1 MIKNDPSNEIQNFPN
16 WIPKWLRNSFLNEKI
31 MLDNKSPEKIYIDRS
46 DAKSNHSE
54 FRKIINEKEI
64 IQKLIAEGY
73 KTIRLAD
80 LSFVDQIKI
89 FYNAKKI
96 IGLHG
101 AGFANLIFCKPNT
114 DILEIKPST
123 DGKVIENLA
132 SKSNLRF
139 KSISKKPSRHNYF
152 GNIGHLEVKFNEIQ
166 NAFDV

>member
-1 MIKNDPSNEIQNFPN
+1 MLPRLKIIEEFYSLEKIDYFLFPNLNQRFQKESLDYLKIPNKKRLSSIKCRHIEANLIISTDHPYVIKNDRQMKYKIFL
-16 WIPKWLRNSFLNEKI
+16 IDTKVVKKFFLNEKI

-89 FYNAKKI
+89 FYNAKKLLVYM
-96 IGLHG
+96 GLDL
-101 AGFANLIFCKPNT
+101 LI
-114 DILEIKPST
+114 
-123 DGKVIENLA
+123 
-132 SKSNLRF
+132 
-139 KSISKKPSRHNYF
+139 
-152 GNIGHLEVKFNEIQ
+152 
-166 NAFDV
+166 